1 MKLATYYTI
10 VNLGIYR
17 ITLMQALR
25 ATTYTLSILGHSRD
39 DKPIIIIPLKSE
51 HVGNLFRLVPIEILL
66 FNSFCFEATLRIVK
80 LA

>member
-1 MKLATYYTI
+1 MSYSSLISSLVQHKIHSVY
-10 VNLGIYR
+10 NR
-17 ITLMQALR
+17 
-25 ATTYTLSILGHSRD
+25 GHSRD
-39 DKPIIIIPLKSE
+39 DKPIIIPLKSK